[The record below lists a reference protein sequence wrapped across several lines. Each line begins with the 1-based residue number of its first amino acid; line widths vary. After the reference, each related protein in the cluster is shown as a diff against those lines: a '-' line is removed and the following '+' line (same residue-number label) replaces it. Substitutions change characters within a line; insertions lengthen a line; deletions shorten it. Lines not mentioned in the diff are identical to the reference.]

1 MNKLRYLFL
10 IIPLLELVIFIEL
23 GSDIGSLNVIFLI
36 FLTIFLGI
44 YLIKSNLRNIKLSI
58 FDIRNLE
65 NMHQRYTA
73 NVYSLIAGIL
83 LIIPGFLTDSL
94 GLLLLL
100 PIFRSQISKYFKN
113 DNRTRNKNSNKNNI
127 IDGDYRNDE

>member
-1 MNKLRYLFL
+1 MKKFKYLFL

-23 GSDIGSLNVIFLI
+23 GSYIGSLNVILLI

-44 YLIKSNLRNIKLSI
+44 YLIKSNLRNMKLSI
-58 FDIRNLE
+58 FDIRSVE
-65 NMHQRYTA
+65 NMYQQYTT
-73 NVYSLIAGIL
+73 NVYSFIAGIL
-83 LIIPGFLTDSL
+83 LIIPGFLTDFL

-100 PIFRSQISKYFKN
+100 PFFRSQISKNFKN
-113 DNRTRNKNSNKNNI
+113 DYRPRNKNSNKNNI

>member
-113 DNRTRNKNSNKNNI
+113 YNRTRNKNSNKNNI